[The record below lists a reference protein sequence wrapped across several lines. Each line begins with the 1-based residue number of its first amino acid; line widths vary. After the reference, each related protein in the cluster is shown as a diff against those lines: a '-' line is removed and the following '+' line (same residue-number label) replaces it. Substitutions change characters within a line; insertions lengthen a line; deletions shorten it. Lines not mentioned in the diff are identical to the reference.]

1 MQQTESATIPVKG
14 DIDLRHVRS
23 RSCRNCGHCSVD
35 LGVTFDVEGRE
46 AFLFGSNAATDLPV
60 A

>member
-14 DIDLRHVRS
+14 DIDLRHVCS
-23 RSCRNCGHCSVD
+23 RSCRNHGHCSVD
-35 LGVTFDVEGRE
+35 LGVMFDVEDRE
-46 AFLFGSNAATDLPV
+46 TFSLWIYGLPV

>member
-14 DIDLRHVRS
+14 DIDLRS
-23 RSCRNCGHCSVD
+23 RSCRNCGHCGVD

-46 AFLFGSNAATDLPV
+46 TFLFGSNAATDLPV